1 MLMRNNI
8 LETSK
13 CTLKGVSMV
22 PKSTCM
28 ILDSWWSSQEALSKM
43 KRNREMRRA
52 YCCQVLPRTQQ
63 QQLLTRH

>member
-22 PKSTCM
+22 PQSTCM

-52 YCCQVLPRTQQ
+52 YC
-63 QQLLTRH
+63 